1 MSPHQRK
8 ATEADMNSELFT
20 TIAQQH
26 LGVDTLRAHGS
37 DSLDFHSVG
46 VWGIQ
51 AALTAAY
58 LAGYAAAMRAT
69 GGSAADVL
77 PTERHAMLGSVWL
90 GEGEAGDWSSDPR
103 AETIVTAPIPE
114 ITLTA
119 YRWQEARACDVLI
132 PTAIRQR
139 RIA

>member
-1 MSPHQRK
+1 
-8 ATEADMNSELFT
+8 MNRNTLT

-26 LGVDTLRAHGS
+26 LRITTLDMRGN
-37 DSLDFHSVG
+37 DSLDFHSLCASNLD
-46 VWGIQ
+46 

-58 LAGYAAAMRAT
+58 LAGYAAAVRAAS
-69 GGSAADVL
+69 GSVADAL
-77 PTERHAMLGSVWL
+77 PTERHTMLGSVWL
-90 GEGEAGDWSSDPR
+90 GEGEAKDWSIDPR

-114 ITLTA
+114 VALTA
-119 YRWQEARACDVLI
+119 HRWEEARACDLLI

>member
-1 MSPHQRK
+1 
-8 ATEADMNSELFT
+8 MNSELFT

-26 LGVDTLRAHGS
+26 LGVETLKARGS

-46 VWGIQ
+46 VTEIQ

-58 LAGYAAAMRAT
+58 LAGYAAAMRAA

-77 PTERHAMLGSVWL
+77 PTERHTMLGSIWL
-90 GEGEAGDWSSDPR
+90 GEGDAEDWSTDPR

-114 ITLTA
+114 VALTA
-119 YRWQEARACDVLI
+119 HRWLEARACDLLI